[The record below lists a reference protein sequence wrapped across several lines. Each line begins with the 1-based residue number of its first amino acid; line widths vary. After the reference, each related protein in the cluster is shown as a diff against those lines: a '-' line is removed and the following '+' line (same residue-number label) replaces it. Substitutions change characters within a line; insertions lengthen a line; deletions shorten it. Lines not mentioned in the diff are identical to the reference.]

1 MSETR
6 SLNSYSHGQL
16 VSVSMPGL
24 STGLCYGIIVRSYDP
39 VVYQHGCADVW
50 IDGTCHNV
58 LHSYLLHVDAI
69 PEGRPGL
76 DPSHR

>member
-1 MSETR
+1 MR
-6 SLNSYSHGQL
+6 SLNSYYPGQL
-16 VSVSMPGL
+16 VRVFIGDSNDP
-24 STGLCYGIIVRSYDP
+24 CYGIIVRSYDP

-69 PEGRPGL
+69 SEGRPGL
-76 DPSHR
+76 DSSRP